1 MEVSDVPGMVTELDD
16 GTGALTGVLEGTAIT
31 LAYDGERLSGNAGC
45 NNYFGPATLTG
56 ETRIGPLA
64 STMMMC
70 TSPDGVMDQERRFL
84 DLLAGADS
92 SDLGDGRLELG
103 TGGRVTIVMVPTST
117 DLAGSW
123 SLLFYKDGNALVS
136 PVPGTAITIELEEG
150 RIQGNAGCNRYH
162 ASCQIEGSSL
172 HISPPA
178 STRMTCPGPEGV
190 MGQEARYLELLK
202 EVDSFDISRIRLL
215 DLYDAEGRRILQF
228 ARS

>member
-1 MEVSDVPGMVTELDD
+1 MEVSDVPWMVTELDD

-103 TGGRVTIVMVPTST
+103 TGGRVTIVMVPT
-117 DLAGSW
+117 
-123 SLLFYKDGNALVS
+123 
-136 PVPGTAITIELEEG
+136 
-150 RIQGNAGCNRYH
+150 
-162 ASCQIEGSSL
+162 
-172 HISPPA
+172 
-178 STRMTCPGPEGV
+178 
-190 MGQEARYLELLK
+190 
-202 EVDSFDISRIRLL
+202 
-215 DLYDAEGRRILQF
+215 
-228 ARS
+228 